1 MSIIRAFTL
10 DQATAITHVSKRRAA
25 YWARHDIV
33 VPSIAYE
40 TSRNPHHYLYDFVD
54 LVGLRTLG
62 LLRDTHHLSLQQL
75 RKAHRYLRE
84 QVDRPWSE
92 LRFWVRGK
100 DLLFTDPA
108 SSLVV
113 SADRPG
119 QTAIPI
125 ELEPVARSVE
135 EAAQAFSRRRPADIG
150 KTDRRRNIQ
159 GHRLLVKGTRV
170 PVESILNLVEDG
182 YSPERIVQSYPS
194 LTLEDVEGVLA
205 DHRATP
211 LARRCYTMNS

>member
-1 MSIIRAFTL
+1 MSVTRAFTL
-10 DQATAITHVSKRRAA
+10 DQATAITGISKRRAA
-25 YWARHDIV
+25 YWARHGIV

-40 TSRNPHHYLYDFVD
+40 TARHPHHYLYDFVD

-62 LLRDTHHLSLQQL
+62 MLRDTYKLSLQQL
-75 RKAHRYLRE
+75 RKVHCYLRE
-84 QVDRPWSE
+84 RADQPWSE

-100 DLLFTDPA
+100 ELLFADPA

-119 QTAIPI
+119 QTAIAI
-125 ELEPVARSVE
+125 ELELVARSIE
-135 EAAQAFSRRRPADIG
+135 KAARALSRRRPEDIG

-159 GHRLLVKGTRV
+159 GNRLLVKGTRV
-170 PVESILNLVEDG
+170 PVASILSLVADG

-194 LTLEDVEGVLA
+194 LTLADVEGVLA
-205 DHRATP
+205 DRRASS
-211 LARRCYTMNS
+211 AA